1 MQNEVLAKHPGDAR
15 VFVIWFNMYKGD
27 AETKWPRDLFIDGR
41 VTQRWDEPRSAGRW
55 FLTNLKSL
63 HPARGGDERFPQQV
77 DALWDSY
84 LLFDSNAL
92 WQEAPTGLLSWGY
105 TIMRTR
111 EKLAED
117 FQSALP
123 KSK

>member
-1 MQNEVLAKHPGDAR
+1 MLAKNPGDAR

-27 AETKWPRDLFIDGR
+27 SATKWPVGLFHDDR
-41 VTQRWDEPRSAGRW
+41 VTERWDESKSAGRW

-63 HPARGGDERFPQQV
+63 HPALGGDDKFPQQV

-84 LLFDSNAL
+84 LLFDKNAQ
-92 WQEAPTGLLSWGY
+92 WHQAPTGLLSWGY

-111 EKLAED
+111 DKLAED
-117 FQSALP
+117 FQYAVSQGR
-123 KSK
+123 